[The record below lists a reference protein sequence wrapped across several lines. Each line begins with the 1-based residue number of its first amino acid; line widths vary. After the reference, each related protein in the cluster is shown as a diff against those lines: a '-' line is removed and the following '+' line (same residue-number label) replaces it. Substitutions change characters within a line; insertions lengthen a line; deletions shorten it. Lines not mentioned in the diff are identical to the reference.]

1 VSLEDRNRLAAGVLL
16 GFLAFAVLILGLFLL
31 LTGCARSS
39 PDRLIPPV
47 PGGAWT
53 ADSAGQYP
61 DSLFDPP

>member
-1 VSLEDRNRLAAGVLL
+1 VSLEGRNRLAAGVLL
-16 GFLAFAVLILGLFLL
+16 GFLAVAALILAVAFLAS
-31 LTGCARSS
+31 CAPA